1 MKSLGRLKT
10 ASVEGW
16 PEMDELDFRVEIQLQ
31 CRVVINAAN
40 YGWIFYNEIELLCLF
55 LHHIS

>member
-1 MKSLGRLKT
+1 MKSFGRG
-10 ASVEGW
+10 SEGW

-40 YGWIFYNEIELLCLF
+40 YGKKMAV
-55 LHHIS
+55 